1 MMGDFM
7 NKVNNKGQALVE
19 YILIIALVSMIIIG
33 LVKTF
38 GGYLKDSMTKTSCS
52 VTGQEYI
59 KGDKPGQGK
68 CEDKEI
74 EDIFE

>member
-1 MMGDFM
+1 MRKG
-7 NKVNNKGQALVE
+7 NNKGQALVE

-33 LVKTF
+33 LIKTF
-38 GGYLKDSMTKTSCS
+38 GGYLKDAMTKTSCS
-52 VTGQEYI
+52 VTNQEYI
-59 KGDKPGQGK
+59 KGDKPGKGK